1 MTTPLS
7 LHIGDLPPMARVRAL
22 PHPTHG
28 RKWSSRERAA
38 VSVPKAQVRMLG
50 TSPIAS
56 RRKLEMSRRE
66 KSIEFKL
73 IFAAAFVVFLFTAA
87 LSRLSPARL
96 LAHQDSV
103 AAKSILGEAREAA
116 SISAVYAFM
125 G

>member
-22 PHPTHG
+22 PHPTRG
-28 RKWSSRERAA
+28 RKWSSRERAPVA
-38 VSVPKAQVRMLG
+38 KPATPLRAAALSG
-50 TSPIAS
+50 SS
-56 RRKLEMSRRE
+56 RRKLDVSRRE
-66 KSIEFKL
+66 RSIEFKL
-73 IFAAAFVVFLFTAA
+73 IFAAAFVVFLFTAV

-103 AAKSILGEAREAA
+103 AAKPILVEAREAA